1 MAIKLINSTYYVV
14 NVEDINEATQI
25 VQKVID
31 GTATPEEAALI
42 IDTGLTG
49 LEGDAPV

>member
-14 NVEDINEATQI
+14 NVEDITEAAQI

-42 IDTGLTG
+42 IDTGITG
-49 LEGDAPV
+49 LEGDAPA